1 MVLGMSLWITI
12 KNTCEF
18 IGVEAGGPAKS
29 KKHAA
34 PLTYGSKI
42 GILHGAASYVNQI
55 MMVKFTKQSQFLLD
69 LIIQV

>member
-1 MVLGMSLWITI
+1 MDYDKKQV
-12 KNTCEF
+12 EF

-42 GILHGAASYVNQI
+42 AVIKAPVAIILKARDTPAI
-55 MMVKFTKQSQFLLD
+55 
-69 LIIQV
+69 LIA